1 MDAEGEYEAVKDLT
15 VGMQALANGKLYN
28 IAWDGMTIVNTADSS
43 VSSLNLKGEDG
54 KAFAFSYPYGIAV
67 HPVNGDIYISDANF
81 TGDSKVLCCAADGSF
96 KWSQTTGLGSGPL
109 LVY

>member
-1 MDAEGEYEAVKDLT
+1 MP
-15 VGMQALANGKLYN
+15 ALSNGKLYN
-28 IAWDGMTIVNTADSS
+28 IAFDGMTIVNTADSS
-43 VSSLNLKGEDG
+43 VSSLTLKGEDG

-67 HPVNGDIYISDANF
+67 HPVNGEIYISDANF
-81 TGDSKVLCCAADGSF
+81 TGDSRVVCFGADGSF